1 MSAVCGN
8 HCFGGDA
15 WRNSNE
21 DCKLECNQQKEEKK
35 RERKKGR
42 KRAIQA
48 TLVIG
53 GEMGE
58 HERELHGGE
67 SLKLKLKT
75 KKQQSAQSSDS
86 DDHKPPPW

>member
-1 MSAVCGN
+1 MLLLPHVFCSLS
-8 HCFGGDA
+8 DKPLT
-15 WRNSNE
+15 S
-21 DCKLECNQQKEEKK
+21 
-35 RERKKGR
+35 
-42 KRAIQA
+42 
-48 TLVIG
+48 LVIG

-67 SLKLKLKT
+67 SLKLKTKK